1 MLFPLSSVVLPEGK
15 MRLRIFEPRYKRMV
29 TSCLKNNTGFGICLL
44 SNNGEGMP
52 KNVSSVG
59 TMVNIVDFESLP
71 DGMLGV
77 TVTGMQKFT
86 IRDVDVEDDGLRIA
100 RVTWLDNWLPSQLD
114 DDRLDLQYRLQEVFE
129 EFPQISELYSH
140 RFFDDAAW
148 VSQRWLE
155 MLPIECEHFELLV
168 SQQDCRAAVEFL
180 NTAFHAQERFP
191 KTKH

>member
-1 MLFPLSSVVLPEGK
+1 

-29 TSCLKNNTGFGICLL
+29 TACLKNNTGFGVCLI
-44 SNNGEGMP
+44 SNNGHGIP

-59 TMVNIVDFESLP
+59 TLVSIIDFETLP
-71 DGMLGV
+71 DGMLGI
-77 TVTGMQKFT
+77 TVTGMQKFN
-86 IRDVDVEDDGLRIA
+86 IRDVKLEQDGLRIA
-100 RVTWLDNWLPSQLD
+100 NVDWLENWAPSQLQQNH
-114 DDRLDLQYRLQEVFE
+114 LDLQHRLQQVFE
-129 EFPQISELYSH
+129 EFPEMGELYSH

-180 NTAFHAQERFP
+180 NSAFHASDSIP